1 MTNSAVKGM
10 ILGGAWGLFV
20 AAVVCPV
27 FGLNIWEGLIP
38 LLVGSTI
45 ISVCIHKEPNKA

>member
-27 FGLNIWEGLIP
+27 FGLNVWEGLIP
-38 LLVGSTI
+38 LLIGSTLLATY
-45 ISVCIHKEPNKA
+45 IHKEPNKA